1 MSGLGEQRAVRL
13 VAGGLPDFGQRT
25 LLGDE
30 SQVRFMRRLLY
41 SFDAA
46 HDLPCV
52 ILEDRRDT

>member
-30 SQVRFMRRLLY
+30 AQVRSMR
-41 SFDAA
+41 
-46 HDLPCV
+46 V
-52 ILEDRRDT
+52 IAPGHG